1 MSRWYFLYRHIW
13 YEVYMCIRMSLRRIL
28 FGACI
33 WVYMCVYTSIRCARI
48 WVYMCLYTKKWRILY
63 GVLVCTRGIYVHT
76 NEHLAFCMM
85 YIYCTYARR
94 RGRERR
100 QGCVSYQSFRVF
112 RLPCSALRLP
122 LTQSRSDCHKRF
134 FNQFW
139 KPCLRYANCRVLFLP
154 SFLCASNKTDEDACF
169 FWPLWQN
176 HACVSDLSRTHRS
189 NYLRNSL
196 ISAL

>member
-1 MSRWYFLYRHIW
+1 
-13 YEVYMCIRMSLRRIL
+13 
-28 FGACI
+28 
-33 WVYMCVYTSIRCARI
+33 VYTYEFTTYLVWCMYMSIYVRI
-48 WVYMCLYTKKWRILY
+48 YKYT
-63 GVLVCTRGIYVHT
+63 VCTHMSVHVLIYQKMAYLVWCTSMYTRYICDT

-169 FWPLWQN
+169 F
-176 HACVSDLSRTHRS
+176 
-189 NYLRNSL
+189 
-196 ISAL
+196 